1 MPDIY
6 VISGANGSGK
16 TTCAMTILPQFLQVM
31 EFVNADEIARGISP
45 FNPESVAIQAGRIML
60 HRLDLLAN
68 QRKDFAFETT
78 LSSRHYVR
86 FLRKCQQMGYRINL
100 LFFWLQSAE
109 LAISRVKRRVESGGH
124 NIPEDVII
132 RRYYRG
138 LTNLFKLYIP
148 LCDNWLI
155 YNNSQENIELVA
167 TYFEDELTV
176 DNPYLWSKIKGDY
189 DEQKR

>member
-6 VISGANGSGK
+6 IISGANGSGK
-16 TTCAMTILPQFLQVM
+16 TTCAMTILPEFLQVI

-45 FNPESVAIQAGRIML
+45 FNPESVAIQAGKIML
-60 HRLDLLAN
+60 KRLDLLAS

-78 LSSRHYVR
+78 LSSRHYIQ
-86 FLRKCQQMGYRINL
+86 FLRKCHQWGYTINL
-100 LFFWLQSAE
+100 LYFWLQSHE

-138 LTNLFKLYIP
+138 LNNLFKLYLP

-155 YNNSQENIELVA
+155 YNNSNQNIELIA
-167 TYFEDELTV
+167 TYFENELTV
-176 DNPYLWSKIKGDY
+176 DNRYLWSKIKGNY
-189 DEQKR
+189 D